1 MNSPLQLHQF
11 GLLRVKAVQPIGAF
25 LAWRPGEDLFLPL
38 REQTEPVEA
47 EQAVI
52 VRVAED
58 MGGRPIASMQ
68 LGEFLDPEPGELRP
82 LQRVGLLVYAESPLG
97 YQAIINHRHSGLIY
111 HSEAYQA
118 LDYGT
123 SVVGYVKQIRPDG
136 KIDLML
142 QAPGVQ
148 GTPDLGRLILERLR
162 ERGGFLPLTDR
173 SPPELIYQLFGAS
186 KKKFKIALGALYKQH
201 KVRLE
206 PEGIRIV
213 RTDPGEIGLQG
224 GQSRQNF

>member
-11 GLLRVKAVQPIGAF
+11 GVLRVTAVQPIGAF

-47 EQAVI
+47 GQSVI
-52 VRVAED
+52 VHVSED
-58 MGGRPIASMQ
+58 RGGRPIASMQ
-68 LGEFLDPEPGELRP
+68 LEQFIDPEPGSLKP

-97 YQAIINHRHSGLIY
+97 YQAIINHRHSGLLY
-111 HSEAYQA
+111 HNEVFQR

-123 SVVGYVKQIRPDG
+123 SLAGYIKQIRPDG

-142 QAPGVQ
+142 QAPGIQ
-148 GTPDLGRLILERLR
+148 GTPDLGRLIVQRLR
-162 ERGGFLPLTDR
+162 ERDGFLAVTDR

-186 KKKFKIALGALYKQH
+186 KKKFKIALGALYKQQ

-206 PEGIRIV
+206 PEGIR
-213 RTDPGEIGLQG
+213 LNQL
-224 GQSRQNF
+224 